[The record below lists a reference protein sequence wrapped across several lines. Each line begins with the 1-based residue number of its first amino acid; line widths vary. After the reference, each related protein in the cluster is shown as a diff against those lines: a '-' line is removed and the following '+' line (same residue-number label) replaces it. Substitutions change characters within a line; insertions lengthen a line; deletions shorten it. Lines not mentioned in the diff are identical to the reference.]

1 MGDQEKHLAP
11 GSCHRI
17 SAVCRP
23 QCAGRGGHWRVNQ
36 RQRKTFLSV
45 SLSLSLS
52 TLPVKKKKKK
62 IARLNIHPSLG
73 VLIELEKRVRP
84 SCTSKANCRTS
95 VMQDKSRGSC
105 KPRAAR
111 RGRSGYALWAEL
123 KLHFPA
129 SRASPTYF
137 REPANKMAASVE
149 HDSPSEV
156 SEAAVEEEETKT
168 FKDLGVTDVL
178 CEACDQLGWTK
189 PTKIQIEAIPLAL
202 QGRDIIGLAET
213 GSGKTG
219 AFALPILNAL
229 LETPQRLFALV
240 LTPTRELA
248 FQISEQFEALGSSIG
263 VHCATPGRLIDHLE
277 NTKGFNL
284 RALKYLVMDE
294 ADRILNMDFE
304 TEVDKIL
311 KVIPRDRKTFLFS
324 ATMTKKVQ
332 KLQRA
337 ALKNPVKCAVS
348 SKYQTV
354 EKLQQYYI
362 FIPSKF
368 KDTYLVYILN
378 ELAGNSF
385 MIFCS
390 TCNNTQRTALLLRN
404 LGFTAIPLHGQ
415 MSQSKRLGSLNKFK
429 AKARSILL
437 ATDVASRGLDIPHV
451 DVVVNFDI
459 PTHSKDYIHRVGRT
473 ARAGRSGK
481 AITFVTQYDVELFQR
496 IEHLIGKKLPVFPTQ
511 DDEVMML
518 TERVAEA
525 QRFARM
531 ELREH
536 GEKKKR
542 AREDVGDNDDTE
554 GAMGVRNKVA
564 GGKMKKRKG
573 R

>member
-1 MGDQEKHLAP
+1 
-11 GSCHRI
+11 
-17 SAVCRP
+17 
-23 QCAGRGGHWRVNQ
+23 
-36 RQRKTFLSV
+36 
-45 SLSLSLS
+45 
-52 TLPVKKKKKK
+52 
-62 IARLNIHPSLG
+62 
-73 VLIELEKRVRP
+73 
-84 SCTSKANCRTS
+84 
-95 VMQDKSRGSC
+95 
-105 KPRAAR
+105 
-111 RGRSGYALWAEL
+111 
-123 KLHFPA
+123 
-129 SRASPTYF
+129 
-137 REPANKMAASVE
+137 MAAPQE
-149 HDSPSEV
+149 HDSPT
-156 SEAAVEEEETKT
+156 EAPQPAVEEEEIKT

-178 CEACDQLGWTK
+178 CEACDQLGWAK

-263 VHCATPGRLIDHLE
+263 VQSAVIVGGIDSMSQSLALAKKPHIVIATPGRLIDHLE

-354 EKLQQYYI
+354 EKLQQYYL

-368 KDTYLVYILN
+368 K
-378 ELAGNSF
+378 
-385 MIFCS
+385 
-390 TCNNTQRTALLLRN
+390 
-404 LGFTAIPLHGQ
+404 
-415 MSQSKRLGSLNKFK
+415 SKRLGSLNKFK

-518 TERVAEA
+518 TERVTEA

-542 AREDVGDNDDTE
+542 TREDAGDNDDTE
-554 GAMGVRNKVA
+554 GAIGVRNKVA

>member
-1 MGDQEKHLAP
+1 
-11 GSCHRI
+11 
-17 SAVCRP
+17 
-23 QCAGRGGHWRVNQ
+23 
-36 RQRKTFLSV
+36 
-45 SLSLSLS
+45 
-52 TLPVKKKKKK
+52 
-62 IARLNIHPSLG
+62 
-73 VLIELEKRVRP
+73 
-84 SCTSKANCRTS
+84 
-95 VMQDKSRGSC
+95 
-105 KPRAAR
+105 
-111 RGRSGYALWAEL
+111 
-123 KLHFPA
+123 
-129 SRASPTYF
+129 
-137 REPANKMAASVE
+137 MAAG
-149 HDSPSEV
+149 
-156 SEAAVEEEETKT
+156 EEEGQAAEPEAMAEPEVAAEEPRS

-178 CEACDQLGWTK
+178 CEACDQLGWK
-189 PTKIQIEAIPLAL
+189 VPTKIQVEAIPVAL

-219 AFALPILNAL
+219 AFALPILQAL

-263 VHCATPGRLIDHLE
+263 VQTTVIVGGIDTMSQSLALAKKPHVIIATPGRLVDHLE

-284 RALKYLVMDE
+284 RALKFLVMDE

-368 KDTYLVYILN
+368 KDSYLVYILN

-415 MSQSKRLGSLNKFK
+415 MSQNKRLGALNKFK

-451 DVVVNFDI
+451 DVVINFDI

-481 AITFVTQYDVELFQR
+481 SITFVTQYDVELFQR
-496 IEHLIGKKLPVFPTQ
+496 IEHLIGKKLPAFPMQ
-511 DDEVMML
+511 EEEVMML

-531 ELREH
+531 ELREQ
-536 GEKKKR
+536 GEKKR
-542 AREDVGDNDDTE
+542 SRNDDDDTE
-554 GAMGVRNKVA
+554 EAIGVRNKVA
-564 GGKMKKRKG
+564 GGKKKKRKA
-573 R
+573 